1 MAPFKLKFRMGGSR
15 STSQEHEPDPQ
26 VNEALL
32 NHQIVG
38 GIGASSSTIDSVDCN
53 SLVSL
58 NTSER
63 KLLLPNKSNNLRM
76 GKTYKKKIK
85 KLKKNS
91 EKNYVIDVFQCV
103 VDKKKKHNQ
112 RNTNK

>member
-1 MAPFKLKFRMGGSR
+1 MI
-15 STSQEHEPDPQ
+15 DPQ

-32 NHQIVG
+32 NHQTFG

-63 KLLLPNKSNNLRM
+63 KLLLPNKSNNLKM
-76 GKTYKKKIK
+76 GKKYYKNLNKIPKKKL
-85 KLKKNS
+85 LKYK
-91 EKNYVIDVFQCV
+91 
-103 VDKKKKHNQ
+103 
-112 RNTNK
+112 

>member
-1 MAPFKLKFRMGGSR
+1 MGSSR

-32 NHQIVG
+32 NHQTTG
-38 GIGASSSTIDSVDCN
+38 TIGASSSTIDSVDCN

-63 KLLLPNKSNNLRM
+63 KLLLPNKGNALRM
-76 GKTYKKKIK
+76 GKTRIAFRKITF
-85 KLKKNS
+85 
-91 EKNYVIDVFQCV
+91 DVFEPFSMCV
-103 VDKKKKHNQ
+103 YV
-112 RNTNK
+112 

>member
-1 MAPFKLKFRMGGSR
+1 MAPFKLKFRMGSSR

-32 NHQIVG
+32 NHQTIG

-58 NTSER
+58 NNSER
-63 KLLLPNKSNNLRM
+63 KLLLPNKSNNLKM
-76 GKTYKKKIK
+76 GKSNFI
-85 KLKKNS
+85 
-91 EKNYVIDVFQCV
+91 
-103 VDKKKKHNQ
+103 
-112 RNTNK
+112 

>member
-1 MAPFKLKFRMGGSR
+1 MAPFKLKFRKGGSR
-15 STSQEHEPDPQ
+15 TTSQEHEPDPQ

-32 NHQIVG
+32 NHQTIG

-63 KLLLPNKSNNLRM
+63 KLLLPNKSNNLKM
-76 GKTYKKKIK
+76 GKKNQQMIIK
-85 KLKKNS
+85 PN
-91 EKNYVIDVFQCV
+91 
-103 VDKKKKHNQ
+103 
-112 RNTNK
+112 